1 MQCYGMQGL
10 EFHMCTYTLR
20 TWEEYEQ
27 PICCIVHACI
37 HFGEVACGS
46 VLHLL
51 CVCSE
56 LTESKR
62 TMLAA
67 CACCASQVP

>member
-1 MQCYGMQGL
+1 MQCCGMQGL

-20 TWEEYEQ
+20 TWGEYEKH
-27 PICCIVHACI
+27 ICCTVHASI
-37 HFGEVACGS
+37 LERLPV
-46 VLHLL
+46 VVWYTY

-56 LTESKR
+56 LTESRR

-67 CACCASQVP
+67 CACCASQVS